1 MNVLNVDT
9 LLKSLE
15 DKKNKSLLNLDLT
28 HVKTQKMN
36 ILRQLYL
43 SKHVT
48 HDLLTKLDQYMFVDE
63 MPDMKYGSYIR
74 TIHMIDPDHITLSS
88 GGFVCDIKVEDKG
101 IVILCKNRLNHFFQ
115 IVMHEHL
122 IFRKLKEQE
131 LTLLYALEHIH
142 R

>member
-15 DKKNKSLLNLDLT
+15 DKKNKSLLDLDLT

-36 ILRQLYL
+36 ILRQLHL
-43 SKHVT
+43 SKPVT

-74 TIHMIDPDHITLSS
+74 TISMTDPDRITLSS
-88 GGFVCDIKVEDKG
+88 GGFVCDIRV
-101 IVILCKNRLNHFFQ
+101 
-115 IVMHEHL
+115 
-122 IFRKLKEQE
+122 
-131 LTLLYALEHIH
+131 
-142 R
+142 